1 VLPRPSPNVLA
12 SLVVGVRCVTLAAEV
27 ILGAVLL
34 VFRAEFRRR
43 WRSWLILVV
52 LIAVVGGLTL
62 AAAAAGRRTSSA
74 FPRFVAA
81 HGYDIYIFNPE
92 PVRGLATLP
101 GVAAVTDVA
110 TPAVGQPTC
119 ACTHHVIDKQ
129 DFYVNELSS
138 RGLHRLVKLVAG
150 RMPTQSSP
158 DEVLASY
165 NLEQDYGVHI
175 GSVLHLPLYAPA
187 QRQALLSGTS
197 PAPSGPTIAVH
208 VVGIEAAELEF
219 PSGQG
224 PEYDLFTTEAFA
236 RTLSH
241 HMVLA
246 HVYLVRLQHGTA
258 DLPRFAAAL
267 TPSRVEYVSIQ
278 DTAAQAVAESIHP
291 QAVGWWILAA
301 LAGLAGLAVVGQGLG
316 RQSIVESEEYPKLV
330 ALGLPRRQLIVLGTA
345 RNLVVALAGAAGA
358 VVVAF
363 ALSPLAPVGEARLA
377 EPSPGFAF
385 DPLVLLLGALAT
397 VVVVVA
403 LGVWPSVRASRV
415 RADGGQSRQFH
426 RSSIAARLSAT
437 GAPPSAVIG
446 IRHALERG
454 RGANSVP
461 VGTALFGTVVA
472 VTALCATAVF
482 GASLSHLTTT
492 PSLYGQDYQ
501 ITFSTTQGNPTTE
514 LADVQRDHAVTGIM
528 VGTRAEISINKVSV
542 TSIMGTA
549 VRGPLLIST
558 VDGRAPSGDG
568 EISLGETTL
577 RQVGAH
583 VGSLVHVTLE
593 EPTGGTAVASF
604 RVVGTAS
611 FPSDFGLG
619 GLGTGAAFTLAGYL
633 HALCPAGPAQS
644 SCLSA
649 FHADEQFVIL
659 VHFAPTAAGRADVAH
674 YLRAYPDIAQLP
686 DTPISLINF
695 GEAVNF
701 PLILGFVLALFGAAT
716 LVHLLVVSVARR
728 RREIGLLKALG
739 FVKGQVGAT
748 VCWQASTVALVGIV
762 VGVPLGVALGRAIWR
777 AFANNLGAVPVS
789 VVPVEVVVALGV
801 GVLVVA
807 NLLAVAP
814 AVVAARSK
822 TTAQLLRAL

>member
-1 VLPRPSPNVLA
+1 V
-12 SLVVGVRCVTLAAEV
+12 
-27 ILGAVLL
+27 GAVLL
-34 VFRAEFRRR
+34 VFRTEFRSR

-62 AAAAAGRRTSSA
+62 GAVAAGRRTASA

-81 HGYDIYIFNPE
+81 HGYDVYIYNNQ

-101 GVAAVTDVA
+101 GVATVTDVG

-119 ACTHHVIDKQ
+119 TCTHVINSN
-129 DFYVNELSS
+129 DFYVNELSPNRLS
-138 RGLHRLVKLVAG
+138 RLVKLVDG

-165 NLEQDYGVHI
+165 NLQQAYGVHI
-175 GSVLHLPLYAPA
+175 GSVIHLPLYAA
-187 QRQALLSGTS
+187 SQRQAILSGANT
-197 PAPSGPTIAVH
+197 APSGPTIAVH

-224 PEYDLFTTEAFA
+224 PEYDLFTTQAFA
-236 RTLSH
+236 RTVNPRTL
-241 HMVLA
+241 LA
-246 HVYLVRLQHGTA
+246 DVYLVRLRHGTA
-258 DLPRFAAAL
+258 DLPRFAAAVAPL
-267 TPSRVEYVSIQ
+267 HVVYVSNQ
-278 DTAAQAVAESIHP
+278 DTSAQAVAESIHP

-301 LAGLAGLAVVGQGLG
+301 LAALAGLAVIGQGLG

-330 ALGLPRRQLIVLGTA
+330 ALGLPRRHLIVLGTA
-345 RNLVVALAGAAGA
+345 RNLMVALAGTAGA

-385 DPLVLLLGALAT
+385 DPLVLLLGAVAT
-397 VVVVVA
+397 VVVVVT
-403 LGVWPSVRASRV
+403 LGLWPSVRASHV
-415 RADGGQSRQFH
+415 RAGGSQSNHFH
-426 RSSIAARLSAT
+426 RSSIAAHLSAT

-454 RGANSVP
+454 RGATSVP
-461 VGTALFGTVVA
+461 VGTALFGTVIA
-472 VTALCATAVF
+472 VTALCATAIF

-501 ITFSTTQGNPTTE
+501 IDFPSNQGNPTKE
-514 LADVQRDHAVTGIM
+514 LAEVKRDHAVTGIM
-528 VGTRAEISINKVSV
+528 IGTRDEISINGVSV
-542 TSIMGTA
+542 ASVSGKA

-558 VDGRAPSGDG
+558 VDGRAPSGTG
-568 EISLGETTL
+568 EISLGDTTL
-577 RQVGAH
+577 HEVGAH
-583 VGSLVHVTLE
+583 VGSNVHVTFQV
-593 EPTGGTAVASF
+593 PTGGTRAASF
-604 RVVGTAS
+604 RVIGTAS

-619 GLGTGAAFTLAGYL
+619 GLGSGAAFTFAGYL
-633 HALCPAGPAQS
+633 HALCPPGPAQT

-649 FHADEQFVIL
+649 FRADEKFVVL
-659 VHFAPTAAGRADVAH
+659 VHMAPGAAGRADIAH
-674 YLRAYPDIAQLP
+674 YLRAYPGIAQLP
-686 DTPISLINF
+686 NTPISLINF

-716 LVHLLVVSVARR
+716 LMHLLVVSVARR
-728 RREIGLLKALG
+728 RHEIGLLKALG

-762 VGVPLGVALGRAIWR
+762 VGIPLGLAVGQAVWR
-777 AFANNLGAVPVS
+777 AFATNLGAVPVS
-789 VVPVEVVVALGV
+789 VVPVEVMAALGV

-814 AVVAARSK
+814 ALVAARSK